1 MDSFLIYTQ
10 TILGRPR
17 LASPDHTCTTLLR
30 ATMSSGL
37 LAYFTGLSTTKKVA
51 GAGAL
56 AVAVYLMRPA
66 AKPAKVVTTA
76 SASAAGGVDSM
87 GRPRVTKKGSIYN
100 DLMARLKQI
109 MKIIF
114 PKAFSREM
122 LHLVGLSALLIG
134 RTIICMSDH
143 NVCALFS
150 AA

>member
-1 MDSFLIYTQ
+1 
-10 TILGRPR
+10 
-17 LASPDHTCTTLLR
+17 
-30 ATMSSGL
+30 MSSGL
-37 LAYFTGLSTTKKVA
+37 LAYLAGLSTTKKVA

-66 AKPAKVVTTA
+66 AKPAKAATTA
-76 SASAAGGVDSM
+76 VASAAGGVDSM
-87 GRPRVTKKGSIYN
+87 GRPRVAKKGSIYK

-134 RTIICMSDH
+134 RTIICTYRANFCAFFSRMRAHSPLALSCL
-143 NVCALFS
+143 VCSTTLVWT
-150 AA
+150 